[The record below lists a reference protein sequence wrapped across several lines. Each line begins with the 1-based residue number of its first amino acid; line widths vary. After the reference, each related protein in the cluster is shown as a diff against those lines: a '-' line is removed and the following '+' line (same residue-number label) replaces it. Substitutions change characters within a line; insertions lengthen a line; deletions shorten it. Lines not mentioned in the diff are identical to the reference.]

1 MQVTTGW
8 PSVKMTL
15 GRVKLQVRTR
25 VHSNVLVSSSYQ
37 LCMTNVEQFTLCAF
51 FALNT
56 SPASAAQAAPEPG
69 EPPDREHEGIHTR
82 ASESAGSHKSNLF
95 ECPCLT

>member
-1 MQVTTGW
+1 
-8 PSVKMTL
+8 
-15 GRVKLQVRTR
+15 
-25 VHSNVLVSSSYQ
+25 
-37 LCMTNVEQFTLCAF
+37 MTNVEQFTLCAF

-69 EPPDREHEGIHTR
+69 EPPDREHDGIHTR